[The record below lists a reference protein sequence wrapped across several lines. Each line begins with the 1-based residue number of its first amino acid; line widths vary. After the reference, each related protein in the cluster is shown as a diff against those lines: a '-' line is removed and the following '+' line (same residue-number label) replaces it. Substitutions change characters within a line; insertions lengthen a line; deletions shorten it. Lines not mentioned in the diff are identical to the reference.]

1 MRGGGFWTLWGGVLI
16 GVVLLAAISLLPTD
30 TSLREVRRMGQL
42 SVCLPSL
49 RPPFVTGDAQTAG
62 IEVDLLQAIATDLGV
77 QLQIRTITAMGRD
90 FDPAAARISR
100 AQCAVLGGGMID
112 TPQLRGFLDVSQGFA
127 ESGLVA
133 VSLVP
138 RPLAGARA
146 MILIDALQ
154 GVDRVALSSFLRA
167 EGIGFTLQR
176 DPRAMHDALRRGEAD
191 ILILGRADSGLA
203 DGLADGLARQPLPA
217 PFGAG
222 QVVFGLWKGDLT
234 LKRAIN
240 RSLDRLR
247 GDGRLA
253 QIIARYQ
260 AD

>member
-1 MRGGGFWTLWGGVLI
+1 MRGSGFWTLWGGVVL
-16 GVVLLAAISLLPTD
+16 GVALLGAISLLPTD
-30 TSLREVRRMGQL
+30 TSLREVRRIGQL
-42 SVCLPSL
+42 TVCLPSA
-49 RPPFVTGDAQTAG
+49 RSPFVTGDAQAAG
-62 IEVDLLQAIATDLGV
+62 IEVDLLRAIATDLGV
-77 QLQIRTITAMGRD
+77 QLQIRRITAMGRD

-112 TPQLRGFLDVSQGFA
+112 TAQLRGFLDVSQGFA
-127 ESGLVA
+127 ESGLIA
-133 VSLVP
+133 ASLAP

-146 MILIDALQ
+146 MILVDALQ
-154 GVDRVALSSFLRA
+154 GIDRVAFSSLLRA

-176 DPRAMHDALRRGEAD
+176 DPQAMLMALRQGEAD
-191 ILILGRADSGLA
+191 ILIFGSSDGALL
-203 DGLADGLARQPLPA
+203 DGLAQQALPT

-247 GDGRLA
+247 RDGRLA